1 MADKTY
7 LPQIIVCGFERGG
20 TTLLSDWLRRSGF
33 FSYFEIGCLLCEEAS
48 SFPNLD
54 PYFEQLKKDISKQG
68 YDDTKI
74 NSSSYE
80 SIYKS
85 IFSEIREPNL
95 KTFDKTPKYMSCLRL
110 VKERSSF
117 CKKYIVVTRD
127 PRSLFYSWAKRI
139 DSKKGILELIERN
152 LKDFAHR
159 YYVYYFG
166 SIAYIEDK
174 DVFFLKHEDMCLNPI
189 ETIKN
194 LSRFLEIEMNTQ
206 KIFTE
211 KSKYQNVEKGLN
223 FSKPFESFMEMDD
236 SFQDKIL
243 MSTKKAAV
251 FFHNDKLKSK
261 YMSEWIEIFIKS
273 KELIKRH
280 MLKNN
285 SEVVDNIYLD
295 PMFYY
300 LYHDDVREVGMNA
313 KEHFK
318 KFGLQEARESYNTL
332 KKNN

>member
-7 LPQIIVCGFERGG
+7 LPQVIVCGFERGG

-48 SFPNLD
+48 SFPKLD

-68 YDDTKI
+68 YDETKI

-85 IFSEIREPNL
+85 IFSDITTSNL

-139 DSKKGILELIERN
+139 NSKKGISELIERN

-194 LSRFLEIEMNTQ
+194 LSKFLEIEMNTH
-206 KIFTE
+206 KILTE

-223 FSKPFESFMEMDD
+223 FSKPFEALNLLEIDL
-236 SFQDKIL
+236 QEKIL
-243 MSTKKAAV
+243 ESTQKAAL
-251 FFHNDKLKSK
+251 FFHSDLFKAKHMIKWTSNFLKA
-261 YMSEWIEIFIKS
+261 
-273 KELIKRH
+273 KELIKNFK
-280 MLKNN
+280 LDNN
-285 SEVVDNIYLD
+285 STLAMGKKFD
-295 PMFYY
+295 PLFYY
-300 LYHDDVREVGMNA
+300 LFYQDV
-313 KEHFK
+313 
-318 KFGLQEARESYNTL
+318 LEARLNAVKHFERNGFKEKRFSTYIE
-332 KKNN
+332 KN